1 MLCHTNKSKIN
12 YRKIQKCMTGEYLG
26 ETKFLYKEYSLKFNL
41 TFRLTR
47 KVISP
52 PWYRRE
58 WRRGGG
64 GGRRGLMELLPRVF
78 DILQYFKNILPSET
92 GSAWPVVPQQ
102 LLSNVSH
109 TIKYRILIIKN
120 GVIFFFVFKNLFS
133 FSRLNRFLFLGVFKC
148 QVSAYWFLNH

>member
-12 YRKIQKCMTGEYLG
+12 YRKIQKCMTWEYLG

-58 WRRGGG
+58 WSRGGG
-64 GGRRGLMELLPRVF
+64 GGGGWWNSSLEFLISCSISKIFYLQKRVQP
-78 DILQYFKNILPSET
+78 D
-92 GSAWPVVPQQ
+92 
-102 LLSNVSH
+102 LLSHNNFCQTFLTQLNTEFWSL
-109 TIKYRILIIKN
+109 KMEWF
-120 GVIFFFVFKNLFS
+120 FFFVFKNLFS